1 MAHIPQE
8 GSFEPDAAPKKSQSC
23 EAGGGRSVF
32 GMCLNWKVLV
42 ALAAVG
48 LVVVV
53 AAPGLAARALPLLLL
68 AVCPLSMVAMMWAM
82 RGTKTTPANQ
92 AGALEPTVSSV
103 GAAGEAEPDLSELR
117 SQLTA
122 IHSQQERLTRR
133 ITELEAAGNQERGPE
148 SSTRETVL
156 QPPAGGGS

>member
-1 MAHIPQE
+1 MAHIPPE

-23 EAGGGRSVF
+23 EAGGGRSAF
-32 GMCLNWKVLV
+32 GMCLNGRVLL

-82 RGTKTTPANQ
+82 RGTKTTASE
-92 AGALEPTVSSV
+92 AGAAEPTVSSI
-103 GAAGEAEPDLSELR
+103 GADADPQRRAGPR
-117 SQLTA
+117 
-122 IHSQQERLTRR
+122 
-133 ITELEAAGNQERGPE
+133 
-148 SSTRETVL
+148 
-156 QPPAGGGS
+156 